1 MKDGTRLNADKLVDE
16 SDKVFQKSNAK
27 DEIFEYITN
36 MLKYMKKV
44 YSNIYESK
52 DTEVQ
57 QQCNKKYTELYNQ
70 DYKILIEILD
80 ELENIF
86 INNTITVNDENYFT
100 KMFKVYL
107 EGNSVELVEI
117 NKQVSLPIIMT
128 NLKKLRHSNNL
139 FKNISILIYKI
150 SNPKIFIT
158 GFKNTLKSENAKYC
172 PKLILSNSL
181 QTEKDNIK
189 AENLTTALGCIGQCP
204 YCGCKCTV
212 NMEKHDAHQSTK
224 HRLLAFNGSFELL
237 AGNKKGFVFDLCN
250 SEYNLTQS
258 KWKERSQGQ
267 LSIQDNPSIKER
279 MSTYTVGQGEVTITL
294 AWHDSNDLDLHV
306 TCPCGTDIGPKGK
319 GKTFSNFE
327 LRVSTHKGGNVQTYN
342 GAVYS
347 SGEKK
352 FVKVGDYEHGGSISF
367 LEHIKE
373 NFKTWSN
380 ISIIKDTHWEN
391 MLRKAWCQVASKMS
405 ERYEFENNTPRE
417 WHNLTRS

>member
-1 MKDGTRLNADKLVDE
+1 MLTEKITTMERGFLQRLEKSFGDIENANEMAIKVFNNMKNECLSTIESEYKTLMKDGTRLNADKLVDE

-224 HRLLAFNGSFELL
+224 HRLMAFKRACIRTS
-237 AGNKKGFVFDLCN
+237 
-250 SEYNLTQS
+250 
-258 KWKERSQGQ
+258 
-267 LSIQDNPSIKER
+267 SI
-279 MSTYTVGQGEVTITL
+279 
-294 AWHDSNDLDLHV
+294 
-306 TCPCGTDIGPKGK
+306 
-319 GKTFSNFE
+319 
-327 LRVSTHKGGNVQTYN
+327 
-342 GAVYS
+342 
-347 SGEKK
+347 
-352 FVKVGDYEHGGSISF
+352 F
-367 LEHIKE
+367 LEGH
-373 NFKTWSN
+373 
-380 ISIIKDTHWEN
+380 
-391 MLRKAWCQVASKMS
+391 
-405 ERYEFENNTPRE
+405 
-417 WHNLTRS
+417 